1 MGWLTI
7 VGARAGKREGY
18 HFKRLILTH
27 LSERVAIEDIRTYS
41 ALGLIGWLGV
51 SLAERLET

>member
-18 HFKRLILTH
+18 HFKRPILTH
-27 LSERVAIEDIRTYS
+27 LSERVAIEDIRT
-41 ALGLIGWLGV
+41 WLGM
-51 SLAERLET
+51 SLAERHET

>member
-7 VGARAGKREGY
+7 VGAKAGKREGY

-27 LSERVAIEDIRTYS
+27 LSERVARGHMYVFSTGSHWVARCES
-41 ALGLIGWLGV
+41 
-51 SLAERLET
+51 S